1 MNLPNKLSMIRI
13 IAIPLVMLFMLP
25 ISIYSF
31 SPDGWNNFISSY
43 GMIVAGI
50 IFVIASLTDFADG
63 YIARKYNLI
72 TDLGKFLDAL
82 ADKMLVISILLA
94 FIELG
99 RISAWPVMIICLR
112 EFMVTGIRLIASKDG
127 VVMAAKMLGKIKT
140 TTQMIAITFLM
151 FEFVF
156 IKLGL
161 AVTTV
166 TIIGDILFYI
176 SVIMT
181 IVSGMDYLLKN
192 LHYFKESK

>member
-1 MNLPNKLSMIRI
+1 
-13 IAIPLVMLFMLP
+13 
-25 ISIYSF
+25 
-31 SPDGWNNFISSY
+31 
-43 GMIVAGI
+43 
-50 IFVIASLTDFADG
+50 
-63 YIARKYNLI
+63 
-72 TDLGKFLDAL
+72 
-82 ADKMLVISILLA
+82 
-94 FIELG
+94 
-99 RISAWPVMIICLR
+99 
-112 EFMVTGIRLIASKDG
+112 
-127 VVMAAKMLGKIKT
+127 MAAKMLGKIKT

>member
-25 ISIYSF
+25 ISIYGF

-112 EFMVTGIRLIASKDG
+112 EFMVTD
-127 VVMAAKMLGKIKT
+127 
-140 TTQMIAITFLM
+140 
-151 FEFVF
+151 
-156 IKLGL
+156 
-161 AVTTV
+161 
-166 TIIGDILFYI
+166 
-176 SVIMT
+176 
-181 IVSGMDYLLKN
+181 
-192 LHYFKESK
+192 

>member
-1 MNLPNKLSMIRI
+1 MEKRKRKKKEGPHYEKGLYL
-13 IAIPLVMLFMLP
+13 
-25 ISIYSF
+25 
-31 SPDGWNNFISSY
+31 
-43 GMIVAGI
+43 AG
-50 IFVIASLTDFADG
+50 ADG

-112 EFMVTGIRLIASKDG
+112 EFMVTGNRLIASKDG

-161 AVTTV
+161 AATTV